1 MLFFELQFVLFFSAI
16 FCSGYIQPYRHHPSP
31 SWCPPTHKFRSS
43 LFLGSQK
50 EENDSIAHLDGSR
63 NPVNGNNHINWTPQT
78 LALALPALA
87 GMMTDPLLSMVDTL
101 FVARLGASSLPLA
114 ALGACTSIFHLSFHC
129 FRATTMSTSSLVA
142 AALVRDEQKK
152 EENEEEG
159 QKEAALISQTSV
171 EQALI
176 TGALV
181 SVFLLTFGHRCLA
194 AIGVSPPSSSPTN
207 GQLYS
212 SALTY
217 LIHRSLAA
225 PAVVML
231 MASEGIFRGYGD
243 VITPWKVSCIVAM
256 FNLILDP
263 LLMFRGNGRWK
274 MGLGMGI
281 KGAAIA
287 TAFSQVC
294 GALLYGRYLFQKR
307 LLGGGG
313 NANDKS
319 LGRNG
324 GRRAELTRQKRVIA
338 TTILRANASMM
349 LKQGSLLLGWA
360 YATARATRLGH
371 TVVASHQLALS
382 IWLVVALVLEG
393 PAVAAQV
400 IMAKEWEELK
410 VLEKKAMYNNNDAS
424 DDKEQSPSVIEP
436 EVFQKQSTIK
446 SLSLYMI
453 KLSLIQGLL
462 ASLAVFLLRQ
472 VAPSFILT
480 QDPAVRR
487 NLLTLLPHIA
497 YQMALVSATL
507 VTEAL
512 AIGGGRFKW
521 LAGGTSVSS
530 VIAMI
535 NLRGAVDLV
544 DIWTGGIVVLF
555 LGRLITASLAVADM
569 NGLFRWRK
577 SRQEKA
583 PKVP

>member
-1 MLFFELQFVLFFSAI
+1 
-16 FCSGYIQPYRHHPSP
+16 
-31 SWCPPTHKFRSS
+31 
-43 LFLGSQK
+43 
-50 EENDSIAHLDGSR
+50 
-63 NPVNGNNHINWTPQT
+63 
-78 LALALPALA
+78 
-87 GMMTDPLLSMVDTL
+87 
-101 FVARLGASSLPLA
+101 
-114 ALGACTSIFHLSFHC
+114 
-129 FRATTMSTSSLVA
+129 
-142 AALVRDEQKK
+142 
-152 EENEEEG
+152 
-159 QKEAALISQTSV
+159 
-171 EQALI
+171 
-176 TGALV
+176 
-181 SVFLLTFGHRCLA
+181 
-194 AIGVSPPSSSPTN
+194 
-207 GQLYS
+207 
-212 SALTY
+212 
-217 LIHRSLAA
+217 
-225 PAVVML
+225 ML

-243 VITPWKVSCIVAM
+243 VITPWKISCIVAM
-256 FNLILDP
+256 LNLVLDP

-436 EVFQKQSTIK
+436 ECFQKQSTIK

-462 ASLAVFLLRQ
+462 GSLAVFLLRQ
-472 VAPSFILT
+472 AAPSFILT

-521 LAGGTSVSS
+521 LAGGTAVSS

-535 NLRGAVDLV
+535 NLRGAGDLV

-569 NGLFRWRK
+569 NGLFSWRK

-583 PKVP
+583 SKVP